1 MRRKNLVFWAVPAAI
16 AVAGCGEEPGAGGV
30 TAEESRQL
38 DEAAGMLD
46 ENANR
51 TAPAPPE

>member
-1 MRRKNLVFWAVPAAI
+1 MRRKDLILATMAAA

-38 DEAAGMLD
+38 DEAAAMLD
-46 ENANR
+46 EDANQS
-51 TAPAPPE
+51 APPAE